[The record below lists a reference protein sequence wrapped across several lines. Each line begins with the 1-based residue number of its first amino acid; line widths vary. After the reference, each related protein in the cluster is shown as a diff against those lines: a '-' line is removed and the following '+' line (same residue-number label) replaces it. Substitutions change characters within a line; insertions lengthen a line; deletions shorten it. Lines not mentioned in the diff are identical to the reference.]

1 MPLSTPTY
9 SNTTLPNNRPVSEFL
24 STDQYDHT
32 NHSISHHS
40 ASSPDLSQSSW
51 PSSTQNLLQ
60 SNNSEETDGDFDGI
74 CKISHPKL
82 YIILIPSIA
91 DIPEYTKIIKKLTP
105 IDENRIYGKPTEKR
119 PQLLQLPQEEYV
131 AMHSAS
137 TTNTGSTRPSPQFDF
152 PVVTNYIEMRSA
164 TTTPLTE
171 RPESS
176 YVVMRS
182 ASLSSSE
189 VKSPTIPPPFPSFY
203 GNKNPTVPSESL
215 LMEESQEENHV
226 NEDVFHKNNDYIDMK
241 LTS

>member
-1 MPLSTPTY
+1 M
-9 SNTTLPNNRPVSEFL
+9 VFL
-24 STDQYDHT
+24 IFSV
-32 NHSISHHS
+32 
-40 ASSPDLSQSSW
+40 A
-51 PSSTQNLLQ
+51 
-60 SNNSEETDGDFDGI
+60 G
-74 CKISHPKL
+74 
-82 YIILIPSIA
+82 
-91 DIPEYTKIIKKLTP
+91 IPEYTKIIKKLTP
-105 IDENRIYGKPTEKR
+105 IDENRIYGKPIEKR

-182 ASLSSSE
+182 ASISSSE
-189 VKSPTIPPPFPSFY
+189 VKSPTNPPPLPGCY
-203 GNKNPTVPSESL
+203 GNKSPTVPNRS
-215 LMEESQEENHV
+215 LMEESQEESHV
-226 NEDVFHKNNDYIDMK
+226 NEDVFLKNKDYIDMK

>member
-1 MPLSTPTY
+1 MIILITQLVTILHPHLICHSHPGRAQLKTSY
-9 SNTTLPNNRPVSEFL
+9 KVTTVKKLMEIKV
-24 STDQYDHT
+24 Y
-32 NHSISHHS
+32 
-40 ASSPDLSQSSW
+40 
-51 PSSTQNLLQ
+51 
-60 SNNSEETDGDFDGI
+60 FDGI
-74 CKISHPKL
+74 CKISHPKM

-189 VKSPTIPPPFPSFY
+189 VKSPTIPPPFPGCY
-203 GNKNPTVPSESL
+203 GNKSPTVPSESL

>member
-1 MPLSTPTY
+1 MTILITQLVAILHHHLICHSHPGQAQLKTSYKATVVKKPTEIK
-9 SNTTLPNNRPVSEFL
+9 VSCD
-24 STDQYDHT
+24 S
-32 NHSISHHS
+32 
-40 ASSPDLSQSSW
+40 
-51 PSSTQNLLQ
+51 
-60 SNNSEETDGDFDGI
+60 I
-74 CKISHPKL
+74 CKISHSKF
-82 YIILIPSIA
+82 YVFLIPSVA
-91 DIPEYTKIIKKLTP
+91 GIPEYTKIIKKLTP
-105 IDENRIYGKPTEKR
+105 IDENRIYGKPIEKR

-182 ASLSSSE
+182 ASISSSE
-189 VKSPTIPPPFPSFY
+189 VKSPTNPPPLPGCY
-203 GNKNPTVPSESL
+203 GNKSPTVPSRS
-215 LMEESQEENHV
+215 LMEESQEESHV
-226 NEDVFHKNNDYIDMK
+226 NDVFLKNKDYIDMK

>member
-1 MPLSTPTY
+1 MTILITRLVAILHHHLICHSHPGQAQLKTSYKATVVKKPTKIK
-9 SNTTLPNNRPVSEFL
+9 VS
-24 STDQYDHT
+24 YD
-32 NHSISHHS
+32 S
-40 ASSPDLSQSSW
+40 
-51 PSSTQNLLQ
+51 
-60 SNNSEETDGDFDGI
+60 I

-82 YIILIPSIA
+82 YVFLILSVA
-91 DIPEYTKIIKKLTP
+91 GIPEYTKIIKKLTP
-105 IDENRIYGKPTEKR
+105 IDENRIYGKPIEKR

-182 ASLSSSE
+182 ASISSSE
-189 VKSPTIPPPFPSFY
+189 VKSPTNPPPLPGCY
-203 GNKNPTVPSESL
+203 GNKSPTVPSRSL
-215 LMEESQEENHV
+215 LMEESQEESHV
-226 NEDVFHKNNDYIDMK
+226 NEDVFLKNKDYIDMK